1 MDVRIQVVWFPSC
14 WFAMFWYLLEEWNL
28 VIYIICR
35 KIYKMPLLL
44 AEVKYRK
51 ITFFTNCWTHIFGLN
66 NTFASRTG
74 FWVIDFMISIQNH
87 TVTFLGCYENYGGV
101 ECYFA
106 SEFIFFNSS
115 DSVRVRSIEWKKQEN
130 FSILLMERL
139 FHQADD
145 GLTYGLIDEE
155 TQSQFV
161 EL

>member
-1 MDVRIQVVWFPSC
+1 MYGSRGNFFIDIC
-14 WFAMFWYLLEEWNL
+14 WKNGIWSFTLYAGKYE
-28 VIYIICR
+28 
-35 KIYKMPLLL
+35 KMPILL

-87 TVTFLGCYENYGGV
+87 TVTFLGCYKNNGGV

-115 DSVRVRSIEWKKQEN
+115 DSVRVRSVEWKKQEN

-145 GLTYGLIDEE
+145 GLTYGLINVE